1 MSSPTVRT
9 TRSLSISCRLRPSS
23 SAGERYRSP
32 RSIRGYLPLARPR
45 KLVFSAYR
53 TTPDRP
59 PCWGS
64 PRPWRISVGGSPSA
78 TCLIAAY
85 RCRRISYRRRHLTSC
100 RNCSG
105 EGRLAADDLTGLG
118 ECTRGSKDLV
128 AQCPLLTRSET
139 LLAYR
144 HSFHPALSA
153 NPA

>member
-32 RSIRGYLPLARPR
+32 RSIRGYLSLPRPR

-64 PRPWRISVGGSPSA
+64 PRLWRISVGGSSST

-85 RCRRISYRRRHLTSC
+85 RCRRISYRHRHLTSC
-100 RNCSG
+100 LDRLWC
-105 EGRLAADDLTGLG
+105 EGVAFRQ
-118 ECTRGSKDLV
+118 CIRGSKILSPNVRFSPDL
-128 AQCPLLTRSET
+128 
-139 LLAYR
+139 R
-144 HSFHPALSA
+144 HSLPVGTVSTRHLAQKPAH
-153 NPA
+153 